1 MSPTTTVYELD
12 LLENGLD
19 FVQSGIEIYFSRRR
33 PKPNSHKYAILHVFS
48 GMLLLLKERLARIR
62 PSLVFKCEAKA
73 GRLGAKT
80 TDYHTTLGR
89 LEENGI
95 RIDPAKRSVLDE
107 IQALRN
113 AMEHYRFE
121 LPLARSEAFI
131 GELVSF
137 VYGFCRDELHVRIDD
152 RLSSKA
158 LDRFYRLKEVGDRI
172 EKDMEESANADA
184 EADDEYFR
192 EFERRYAAMSPN
204 EVLQHAANVAGI
216 PIEDVPQVR
225 CRSCGENS
233 LVFLEAGACTN
244 PACRETYQLGTCRC
258 CYECTIKDS
267 YFCICESCR
276 SG

>member
-1 MSPTTTVYELD
+1 MPPKAKVYELD

-73 GRLGAKT
+73 GTLGAKT

-95 RIDPAKRSVLDE
+95 RIDPTKRLVLDE
-107 IQALRN
+107 IQTLRN

-121 LPLARSEAFI
+121 LTLARSEEII

-137 VYGFCRDELHVRIDD
+137 VYGFCRDELNVRIDD
-152 RLSSKA
+152 RLSSKV
-158 LDRFYRLKEVGDRI
+158 LHHFYRLKEVGDRI
-172 EKDMEESANADA
+172 ERDIDESARADA
-184 EADDEYFR
+184 EADEEYFR
-192 EFERRYAAMSPN
+192 E
-204 EVLQHAANVAGI
+204 
-216 PIEDVPQVR
+216 
-225 CRSCGENS
+225 RS
-233 LVFLEAGACTN
+233 
-244 PACRETYQLGTCRC
+244 
-258 CYECTIKDS
+258 
-267 YFCICESCR
+267 
-276 SG
+276 